1 MTDLP
6 ANKAAGTTGTTGT
19 GRAITVLRFFRH
31 LLRRYRGFQCLW
43 QGIGDAVARRLA
55 DAPRFVGVLIQTDFL
70 GDIEAAVLETFLA
83 WQQVLGA
90 LFLTTGRYRRVW
102 LAVCL
107 FLIGHDN
114 LQRWFDMRQLCRS
127 DRGQGARQHR
137 LRHTARTV
145 GGLPVRMRYENFMLG
160 KLSLS

>member
-6 ANKAAGTTGTTGT
+6 ANKTAGATGA
-19 GRAITVLRFFRH
+19 GRAITVLRFFGH
-31 LLRRYRGFQCLW
+31 LLRWYRCFQCLW
-43 QGIGDAVARRLA
+43 QGIGDAVTRRLA
-55 DAPRFVGVLIQTDFL
+55 DAPRFVGVLVETDFL
-70 GDIEAAVLETFLA
+70 GDVEAAVLETFFA
-83 WQQVLGA
+83 RQQVFGA
-90 LFLTTGRYRRVW
+90 LFLATGRHRRVW

-137 LRHTARTV
+137 LPQAARAWRAM
-145 GGLPVRMRYENFMLG
+145 PVLMRYENFMLG